1 MRELVYQVDFRLG
14 SRSRRLAVDI
24 KVTNPNAHAV
34 PVYWWSNVAVASS
47 PGTRVVV
54 PSRSAL
60 EFTYA
65 RRLRRVPVPGPG
77 GADLTYPLAA
87 TRTADHFFELDPG
100 RLPWIGAGGGGGAGL
115 LQLSSRRL
123 RGRKLFTWGNSPG
136 GRRWQEFLTGST
148 QSYFQIPGGLHTTPL
163 HARPLGAAS
172 D

>member
-1 MRELVYQVDFRLG
+1 MRELVYQLDFRLG
-14 SRSRRLAVDI
+14 PRSRCLAVDI

-54 PSRSAL
+54 PRHSAL
-60 EFTYA
+60 GSPSA
-65 RRLRRVPVPGPG
+65 PRLRRVPVPRPG

-100 RLPWIGAGGGGGAGL
+100 RLPWI
-115 LQLSSRRL
+115 
-123 RGRKLFTWGNSPG
+123 
-136 GRRWQEFLTGST
+136 
-148 QSYFQIPGGLHTTPL
+148 
-163 HARPLGAAS
+163 AAV